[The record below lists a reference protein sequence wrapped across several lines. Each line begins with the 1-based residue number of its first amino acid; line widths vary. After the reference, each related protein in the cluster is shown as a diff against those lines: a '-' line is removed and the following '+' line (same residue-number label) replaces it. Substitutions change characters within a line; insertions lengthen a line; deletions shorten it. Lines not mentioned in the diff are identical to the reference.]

1 MDRPHWPA
9 CVSLYWTIRAASSLR
24 GLWPVHP
31 TLTSFPVACPHGS
44 PELDSSPACAR
55 PSAPPSPAVS
65 SCLRFFH
72 EYTEHSGEDITSLSL
87 YAIVPFSFFFPL
99 FHFIE
104 WLYAPPGKLLFIP

>member
-1 MDRPHWPA
+1 M
-9 CVSLYWTIRAASSLR
+9 
-24 GLWPVHP
+24 
-31 TLTSFPVACPHGS
+31 
-44 PELDSSPACAR
+44 DSSSACAR

-87 YAIVPFSFFFPL
+87 YAVVPFSFFFFFPL
-99 FHFIE
+99 FHFLE